1 MYASK
6 QAEMLKDASDRER
19 AMYEKLKAEMLSKNK
34 ENVKELNQDA
44 IEKEPKAD
52 VEFAIY
58 DGGDAKSKNNKLV
71 QRIEIDENLT
81 QEEKESLLKAHE
93 ARLNYIDNMMDGEK
107 KRQEQELDRALKE
120 RLEKRRKAQ
129 EKIHAKDI
137 KNDCRTAELE
147 LAAEME
153 RKRK

>member
-1 MYASK
+1 
-6 QAEMLKDASDRER
+6 MLKDASDRER

-34 ENVKELNQDA
+34 ENFKELNQDA
-44 IEKEPKAD
+44 DSKVAEKAD

-58 DGGDAKSKNNKLV
+58 DGGDSKSKNNKLV
-71 QRIEIDENLT
+71 KRIELDENLT
-81 QEEKESLLKAHE
+81 QEEKENLLKAHE
-93 ARLNYIDNMMDGEK
+93 ARLNYIDNLMDGEK

-137 KNDCRTAELE
+137 KNDCKTAEIE
-147 LAAEME
+147 ITAAME
-153 RKRK
+153 R